1 MTSFQVLELV
11 LTFFDLKNIWPC
23 HQGDLFRKSSRE
35 LRSIQSKIKRSS
47 RPDAHLWFPLWCV
60 NAPYFQCHATWILPR
75 LPAANVTLKRSVR
88 HYPHISNILLVVLL
102 CTACLIYVEFWAA
115 RDGGSA
121 RRLLLWK
128 KQKRRAAAAVAS
140 AAMLLPQVHC
150 ELTSRRHWPRLKFR
164 ALYLWFPHHQERQS
178 PRERHKW
185 ILHRGSNFQDEG
197 AAD

>member
-1 MTSFQVLELV
+1 MQDTRLQGYPFCSDEGHHKQSRVNALIQGHLV
-11 LTFFDLKNIWPC
+11 STTY
-23 HQGDLFRKSSRE
+23 R
-35 LRSIQSKIKRSS
+35 SKIAPSARYYCRSV
-47 RPDAHLWFPLWCV
+47 PEEIPAV
-60 NAPYFQCHATWILPR
+60 NAQDSVEVAKMST
-75 LPAANVTLKRSVR
+75 AAQALKK
-88 HYPHISNILLVVLL
+88 L
-102 CTACLIYVEFWAA
+102 CTT
-115 RDGGSA
+115 RGGGSA

-128 KQKRRAAAAVAS
+128 KQNRRAAAAVAS